1 MFCISWGRH
10 TFNGHTVMIWP
21 GTVREAVTANNWLSL
36 VGYVQPES
44 QKLPGL
50 EGRNWP
56 AVMRCEVKRTLV
68 FRLYLFLRN
77 PKLSKAIPCAFVNL
91 FFDPLALN
99 QLTSQRI
106 EVTKLCSLPAQRRG
120 GLQKI
125 LPQN

>member
-1 MFCISWGRH
+1 MPSGSPYIQYLALFYRVMKKLDEPWWVFCISWGRH

-21 GTVREAVTANNWLSL
+21 GTVRETVTANNWFSL

-56 AVMRCEVKRTLV
+56 AIMRCEVKRTLV

-99 QLTSQRI
+99 QLTS
-106 EVTKLCSLPAQRRG
+106 
-120 GLQKI
+120 
-125 LPQN
+125 